1 MLRVSMVRMELCST
15 RTMGRSAR
23 RGILDLVC
31 RGLGGDI
38 DNGGS
43 ACVRDGEVPIASMER
58 QLPSR
63 GNAGDATALTDTW
76 IDSVYTCMWIWG
88 YVWFQESGGCGRG
101 RQAGRVGYR
110 EHVGGSGVWYV

>member
-1 MLRVSMVRMELCST
+1 MVRMELCST

-43 ACVRDGEVPIASMER
+43 ACVRDSEVPIASMER
-58 QLPSR
+58 Q
-63 GNAGDATALTDTW
+63 
-76 IDSVYTCMWIWG
+76 
-88 YVWFQESGGCGRG
+88 FQESGGCGRG

>member
-1 MLRVSMVRMELCST
+1 
-15 RTMGRSAR
+15 
-23 RGILDLVC
+23 
-31 RGLGGDI
+31 
-38 DNGGS
+38 
-43 ACVRDGEVPIASMER
+43 MER